1 MNWFGATELVTAA
14 KSAVKGAQ
22 KAIDKALDIK
32 EEVDSVDKIEVPG
45 KLHYQFPILT
55 CYSLVKFHLTIE
67 NMSFHFSSRQR

>member
-32 EEVDSVDKIEVPG
+32 EEVDSVDKIEIPG
-45 KLHYQFPILT
+45 NLDYWLVI
-55 CYSLVKFHLTIE
+55 CSSCSLLLIRNFYF
-67 NMSFHFSSRQR
+67 SFSSNQR